1 METEKIVRNPDVLEC
16 LANLS
21 NDEVFTP
28 PRLANAML
36 DLLPQGLFSDPSA
49 TFLDPCCKSGVF
61 LREIAKRLIK
71 GLEPTFPDLQER
83 LDHIFHRQLFGLAIT
98 ELTALIARRTVYC
111 SKFAD
116 GRYAL
121 SHFDAPAGN
130 ILLPPAAHAW
140 KGGRCAL
147 CGASAEVFGKRAE
160 SHAYAFIHGVN
171 PERLFD
177 MKFDVIIGN
186 PPYQLATG
194 SITGQA
200 TPIYDKFITLSKQ
213 LNPQFLCM
221 IIPSRWFAGGM
232 GLEDFRTKM
241 LNDRHILKLV
251 DFSNAKDCFP
261 ESSIGG
267 GVCYFLWERDKV
279 GDCSVE
285 NIHKGEKSQQIRSLS
300 EYPVFVRYNEARC
313 IIRKVLPNLQKDPN
327 CGNLKSIISPLSP
340 FGLNSF
346 ERGSENPAKPTDLR
360 LLSSKRW
367 GYIPRESVTQGEQYI
382 DKWKVAISKVT
393 AEHANEPDKQGFF
406 KVITRMVLLK
416 PREVCT
422 FSYFLIGCEETETRA
437 KNIIKYLSTRFARFL
452 LLQAVSS
459 INLSKD
465 KFLFVPL
472 QDFSRPWTD
481 EELYAKYGLT
491 DEEIAFIE
499 SMVKPM
505 EV

>member
-1 METEKIVRNPDVLEC
+1 MEQPETNRNPDVLEC

-28 PRLANAML
+28 PRVANAML
-36 DLLPQGLFSDPSA
+36 DLLPQELFRNPKT

-140 KGGRCAL
+140 KGGRCTL

-186 PPYQLATG
+186 PPYQLDDG
-194 SITGQA
+194 SDSASA
-200 TPIYDKFITLSKQ
+200 TPIYNLFVEQAKALHPNHIV
-213 LNPQFLCM
+213 M
-221 IIPSRWFAGGM
+221 IIPARWFTGGK
-232 GLEDFRTKM
+232 GLVRFRETM
-241 LNDRHILKLV
+241 LRDERLKTIV
-251 DFSNAKDCFP
+251 DYFDSKICFGDGVDI
-261 ESSIGG
+261 SG
-267 GVCYFLWERDKV
+267 GVCYFHWQRDYRGLCTFRSV
-279 GDCSVE
+279 GKRATSE
-285 NIHKGEKSQQIRSLS
+285 TRRTLLFPWSEAFIR
-300 EYPVFVRYNEARC
+300 FNEALS
-313 IIRKVLPNLQKDPN
+313 IVEKVRAKKEHSFALLV
-327 CGNLKSIISPLSP
+327 SERRP
-340 FGLNSF
+340 FGLETKVLGHVGKEKGDVRLYASKNATKEPRYIACADVPEKQAWIDRWKVLCGRAYG
-346 ERGSENPAKPTDLR
+346 ERGDFPYYLLGKPFLAEPESCCSET
-360 LLSSKRW
+360 
-367 GYIPRESVTQGEQYI
+367 YIVIGAYKEKE
-382 DKWKVAISKVT
+382 T
-393 AEHANEPDKQGFF
+393 AEHVASYIRTRFF
-406 KVITRMVLLK
+406 RFLVLLLK
-416 PREVCT
+416 NTQDAPRRV
-422 FSYFLIGCEETETRA
+422 YRL
-437 KNIIKYLSTRFARFL
+437 
-452 LLQAVSS
+452 
-459 INLSKD
+459 
-465 KFLFVPL
+465 VPL

-481 EELYAKYGLT
+481 AELYAKYGLT
-491 DEEIAFIE
+491 DEEVAFIE
-499 SMVKPM
+499 RMVKPM
-505 EV
+505 EA